1 MLDHTA
7 QPLSVSFG
15 RSRPSPTLASAKHA
29 AFLVPIL
36 DRWLVYA
43 PLNKIA
49 AITNASGAK
58 ALRSGDGSRG
68 SGPLADLLD
77 LLRQSPAAI
86 PRPLDGD
93 ICPSFLG
100 IMPTRGCNLAC
111 VYCNFGGPTAAKVHM
126 KPEIAVSAVDW
137 MAERLVTA
145 GRTHFQI
152 HFFGGEPFI
161 SPEIVDI
168 VAHRVRYQSARHN
181 LIPYLDASTNGVFS
195 DSRCEFVGDY
205 FGGVVLSFDG
215 PAEFHDRHRPAF
227 EGRPSFD
234 VVSRTAKRLG
244 AMPLDLCLR
253 VCITDDSVGEM
264 TNITRWMIES
274 FRPAVVNFE
283 SLTPGVLAERAGLKV
298 PDPYRFAIHCVEAY
312 RVAERMGVRAVY
324 SAAETERARLSFCPV
339 GTDAVIVS
347 PDGRA
352 SACYLLPE
360 DWQARGLD
368 MDVGQVH
375 SDGRVFI
382 DQAGLTRARHLP
394 LQKPRCEGCFC
405 QWTCAG
411 GCHVNQ
417 TYPGCSAEYT
427 AFCLQTRLITACLL
441 LRDLGCEDL
450 VDELLASR
458 RAMEKL
464 ATHGWE
470 PIDLGLEG
478 VSTDI
483 VEATATT
490 PMPAYWRA
498 PERPRSLVA
507 EGLTLLG

>member
-1 MLDHTA
+1 MLTSSP
-7 QPLSVSFG
+7 QPLAVSFG
-15 RSRPSPTLASAKHA
+15 HSKLDAIRPSTKAE

-43 PLNKIA
+43 PLHKIV
-49 AITNASGAK
+49 AIINDSAAK
-58 ALRSGDGSRG
+58 ALRNGDFVRG
-68 SGPLADLLD
+68 SGPLTELIDRMRGA
-77 LLRQSPAAI
+77 
-86 PRPLDGD
+86 PLWKPEPIDGEAS
-93 ICPSFLG
+93 PSFLG

-126 KPEIAVSAVDW
+126 KPEIAVAAVDW
-137 MAERLVTA
+137 MAERLVAA
-145 GRTHFQI
+145 GRRQFQI

-161 SPEIVDI
+161 SPEIIDI
-168 VAHRVRYQSARHN
+168 VAHRVRYHAARHD
-181 LIPYLDASTNGVFS
+181 LIPYLDASTNGVFNE
-195 DSRCEFVGDY
+195 SRCEFIGDY

-215 PAEFHDRHRPAF
+215 PPEFHDRHRPAF

-244 AMPLDLCLR
+244 DMPLDLCLR

-264 TNITRWMIES
+264 EQITRWMVES

-298 PDPYRFAIHCVEAY
+298 PDPYRFAIHCVGAY
-312 RVAERMGVRAVY
+312 RVAQRMGIRAVY
-324 SAAETERARLSFCPV
+324 SAAEIERARLSFCPV

-375 SDGRVFI
+375 DDGHVSI
-382 DQAGLTRARHLP
+382 DQAGLSRARNLP
-394 LQKPRCEGCFC
+394 LQKPRCESCFC

-417 TYPGCSAEYT
+417 TYPGCTDQYT
-427 AFCLQTRLITACLL
+427 DFCIQTRLITACLL
-441 LRDLGCEDL
+441 LQDLGCDDM
-450 VDELLASR
+450 VDELLSDR
-458 RAMEKL
+458 RAMETL
-464 ATHGWE
+464 AAQGWD
-470 PIDLGLEG
+470 PIEVGAAEVRSG
-478 VSTDI
+478 VAAGPAAAD
-483 VEATATT
+483 
-490 PMPAYWRA
+490 PPPAYWRTD
-498 PERPRSLVA
+498 RPRSLVA
-507 EGLTLLG
+507 DGLTLLG